1 MRIVTSG
8 RRYIDIDAY
17 ATMIGYAYLLNL
29 KGIEAKAI
37 TSAKLNESI
46 TEKILSME
54 NKLDEYEIKE
64 NDEFIIV
71 DVSDKGFLDDLVN
84 IDKVIGIID
93 HHPGFED
100 QWRNLENDAI
110 IEPIG
115 AVATI
120 IVEMY
125 EKEGYLEKMPQE
137 IAYMLMAAI
146 LDNTLNFKA
155 KITTSRDIE
164 SYNKLNKIVKNDKL
178 AEEYFNECQEKI
190 LLNPV
195 DSIKN
200 DTKIGVVSNILP
212 PVMGQLVLWDKDYFI
227 KNMDLLI
234 ETMESFKE
242 DWIMN
247 LISLKDGKS
256 YIIATDNII
265 KNKIEKL
272 FGLQYNGDIMELDDV
287 WLRKEI
293 IKKAI

>member
-164 SYNKLNKIVKNDKL
+164 SYNKLNTIVKNDKL
-178 AEEYFNECQEKI
+178 AEEYFKECQEKI

-265 KNKIEKL
+265 KKKIEKL

>member
-178 AEEYFNECQEKI
+178 AEEYFKECQEKI

>member
-178 AEEYFNECQEKI
+178 AEEYFKECQEKI

-256 YIIATDNII
+256 YIIATDNIT

-272 FGLQYNGDIMELDDV
+272 FSLQYNGDIMELDDV

>member
-178 AEEYFNECQEKI
+178 AEEYFKECQEKI

-272 FGLQYNGDIMELDDV
+272 FSLQYNGDIMELDDV

>member
-125 EKEGYLEKMPQE
+125 EKEGCLEKMPQE

-178 AEEYFNECQEKI
+178 AEEYFKECLEKI